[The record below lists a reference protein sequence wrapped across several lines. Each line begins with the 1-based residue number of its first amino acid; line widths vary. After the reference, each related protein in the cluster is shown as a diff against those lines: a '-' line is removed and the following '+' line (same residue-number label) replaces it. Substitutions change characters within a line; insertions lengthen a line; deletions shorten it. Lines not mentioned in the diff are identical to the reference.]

1 MNTLLAFCRKI
12 QNLSKSFIKHLKI
25 SFNFL
30 QRPVLVPSSWLA
42 ALLDV
47 RLDVEVEE
55 EREEHGAV
63 EEDDVAVLLREVAV
77 DKEREGCVDEERGKL
92 HQLHR
97 GQVPKDNHHC
107 IHK

>member
-1 MNTLLAFCRKI
+1 M
-12 QNLSKSFIKHLKI
+12 
-25 SFNFL
+25 
-30 QRPVLVPSSWLA
+30 PSSWLA

-55 EREEHGAV
+55 EREEHGSV

-77 DKEREGCVDEERGKL
+77 DEEREGCVDEERGKL

-97 GQVPKDNHHC
+97 GQVPADNHH
-107 IHK
+107 